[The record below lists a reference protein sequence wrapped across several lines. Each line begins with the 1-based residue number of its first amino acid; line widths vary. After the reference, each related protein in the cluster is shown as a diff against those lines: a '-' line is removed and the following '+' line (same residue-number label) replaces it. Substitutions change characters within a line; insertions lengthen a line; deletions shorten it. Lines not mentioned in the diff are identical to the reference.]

1 MHQSVWDKLG
11 RRRRENGKQ
20 RALYDVDQLGG
31 ANCVFHEVPGF
42 DRLPF
47 GTEENWQA
55 NIRILLTE
63 GFRFQ

>member
-11 RRRRENGKQ
+11 RRRRES
-20 RALYDVDQLGG
+20 RELYMMWINWEEQIVS
-31 ANCVFHEVPGF
+31 FHEVPGF

>member
-1 MHQSVWDKLG
+1 MES
-11 RRRRENGKQ
+11 RE
-20 RALYDVDQLGG
+20 LYMRWINWEEQIVS
-31 ANCVFHEVPGF
+31 FHEVPGF